1 MFRRRR
7 PTEERDRGYLDGG
20 IAEFCF
26 FESGLDSRLRENDGC
41 PAPHLWIADQVRNDV
56 IGVVLLSPQPWIADQ
71 VCNGMC
77 GAFPSL
83 WILP

>member
-1 MFRRRR
+1 M
-7 PTEERDRGYLDGG
+7 EERHRGYLDGG

-41 PAPHLWIADQVRNDV
+41 PAPHLWIADQV
-56 IGVVLLSPQPWIADQ
+56 
-71 VCNGMC
+71 CNGMC
-77 GAFPSL
+77 GAFPPL